1 MGKGPAQLGLVT
13 QLGLVQGK
21 QNLRD
26 ACSKGKLEF
35 NFSFYSDMKGKVSR
49 KTTLL
54 KPEKEESCGGRT
66 LGCIF

>member
-1 MGKGPAQLGLVT
+1 VK
-13 QLGLVQGK
+13 GK

-35 NFSFYSDMKGKVSR
+35 KFSFYPDMKSKVSR

-54 KPEKEESCGGRT
+54 KLEKEDYMYIVEAEHWAVYSN
-66 LGCIF
+66 L